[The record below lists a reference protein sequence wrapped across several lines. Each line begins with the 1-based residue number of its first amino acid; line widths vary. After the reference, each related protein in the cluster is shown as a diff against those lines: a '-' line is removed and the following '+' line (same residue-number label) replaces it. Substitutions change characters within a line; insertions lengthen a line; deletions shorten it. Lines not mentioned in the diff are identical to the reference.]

1 MMSGVRHWYG
11 FSLSLLTAL
20 MWGVLPVVLEL
31 LLDVLDVVTITWAR
45 FMFSALF
52 VFLLLARKGNL
63 PAVRS
68 FATTIKLLVAI
79 AIAALL
85 GNFLLYLIGLDMLN
99 PETTQVMIQLAPFI
113 LMFGSV
119 LLYGERLG
127 VLEWCGAAVLI
138 VGLLLFFNIRLQILA
153 DGISTYSL
161 GVLVMVLASVSW
173 SVYGLLQKRL
183 LRSMNSLQLT
193 LQIYSG
199 GALALLFFIS
209 PHALLALNAQQVMA
223 LLFCC
228 VNMVLG
234 YGAFTEAMHVWQ
246 AAKVSAV
253 IALAPVITMLSMVLA
268 VRLWPAI
275 YTSSE
280 LNLLSW
286 IGALLVVAGSMLAAL
301 GKARA

>member
-119 LLYGERLG
+119 LLYGERMG
-127 VLEWCGAAVLI
+127 VLEWSGAVVLM
-138 VGLLLFFNIRLQILA
+138 VGLLLFFNIRLQILVS
-153 DGISTYSL
+153 GMSSYSL
-161 GVLVMVLASVSW
+161 GVFVMVLASVSW

-193 LQIYSG
+193 LLIYSG
-199 GALALLFFIS
+199 GALTLLFFIS
-209 PHALLALNAQQVMA
+209 PVSLLALNGVQVLA

-253 IALAPVITMLSMVLA
+253 IALAPVITMLTMVLA

-275 YTSSE
+275 YSSSE
-280 LNLLSW
+280 LNILSW
-286 IGALLVVAGSMLAAL
+286 VGALLVVAGSMLAAL
-301 GKARA
+301 GKAKA

>member
-1 MMSGVRHWYG
+1 MSGIRHWYG

-45 FMFSALF
+45 FVFSALF
-52 VFLLLARKGNL
+52 VFLLLARKRRL
-63 PAVRS
+63 PPVRS
-68 FATTIKLLVAI
+68 FATSIRVLVAI
-79 AIAALL
+79 AVAALL
-85 GNFLLYLIGLDMLN
+85 GNFLLYLVGLDMLN

-127 VLEWCGAAVLI
+127 ALEWSGAVVLM
-138 VGLLLFFNIRLQILA
+138 VGLLLFFNIRLQILLS
-153 DGISTYSL
+153 GISTYSL
-161 GVLVMVLASVSW
+161 GVFVMVLASVSW

-193 LQIYSG
+193 LLIYSG
-199 GALALLFFIS
+199 GAITLLFFIS
-209 PHALLALNAQQVMA
+209 PLSLLTLNAVQGLA

-253 IALAPVITMLSMVLA
+253 IALAPVITMLTMVLA

-275 YTSSE
+275 YSSSE
-280 LNLLSW
+280 LNILSW
-286 IGALLVVAGSMLAAL
+286 VGALLVVAGSMLAAL
-301 GKARA
+301 GKAKA

>member
-1 MMSGVRHWYG
+1 MSSSRHWYG

-45 FMFSALF
+45 FVFSALF
-52 VFLLLARKGNL
+52 VFLLLARKGKL
-63 PAVRS
+63 PPVRS
-68 FATTIKLLVAI
+68 FAASIKGLVTIAVL
-79 AIAALL
+79 ALL
-85 GNFLLYLIGLDMLN
+85 GNFLLYLVGLDMLN

-119 LLYGERLG
+119 LFYGERLG
-127 VLEWCGAAVLI
+127 MLEWGGACVLI
-138 VGLLLFFNIRLQILA
+138 TGLLLFFNTRLQILVS
-153 DGISTYSL
+153 GFSTYSA

-173 SVYGLLQKRL
+173 SIYGLLQKRL

-193 LQIYSG
+193 LLIYSG
-199 GALALLFFIS
+199 GAIALLFFIS
-209 PHALLALNAQQVMA
+209 PLALASLDTVQIFA

-228 VNMVLG
+228 LNMVLG
-234 YGAFTEAMHVWQ
+234 YGAFTEALHVWQ

-253 IALAPVITMLSMVLA
+253 IALAPVITMLTMVA
-268 VRLWPAI
+268 VVRLWPEI
-275 YTSSE
+275 YSSSE

-286 IGALLVVAGSMLAAL
+286 VGALLVVAGSMLAAL
-301 GKARA
+301 GKARH

>member
-1 MMSGVRHWYG
+1 MSGTRHWYG

-45 FMFSALF
+45 FVFSALF
-52 VFLLLARKGNL
+52 VFLLLVRTRRL
-63 PAVRS
+63 PLVRS
-68 FATTIKLLVAI
+68 FATSVRVLVAI
-79 AIAALL
+79 AVAALL
-85 GNFLLYLIGLDMLN
+85 GNFMLYLVGLDMLN

-119 LLYGERLG
+119 LLYGERMG
-127 VLEWCGAAVLI
+127 ALEWSGAVVLI
-138 VGLLLFFNIRLQILA
+138 VGLLLFFNIRLQILVS
-153 DGISTYSL
+153 GMSSYSL
-161 GVLVMVLASVSW
+161 GVFVMVLASVSW

-193 LQIYSG
+193 LLIYSG
-199 GALALLFFIS
+199 GALTLLFFIS
-209 PHALLALNAQQVMA
+209 PVSLLALNGVQVLA

-268 VRLWPAI
+268 VRLWPEI
-275 YTSSE
+275 YSSSE
-280 LNLLSW
+280 LNILSW
-286 IGALLVVAGSMLAAL
+286 VGALLVVAGSMLAAL
-301 GKARA
+301 GKAKS